1 MHATAL
7 RAGTFVPHG
16 NGARCAVA
24 GPWRS
29 DVHQRPIRRPIR
41 IQSARA
47 TRTGLDLAL
56 RRRRCAAATHR
67 LDGEKELVGPEPQ
80 CDASSVSL
88 PVPPLAPPTLPP
100 LAAAT
105 LSEARL
111 GFVGSAG
118 REAAPAGRR
127 LGFIEKTRTVHNKK
141 QIVFGEQNSFFV
153 GRKQNHFRI
162 QIHFGVIFCTR
173 IAAQRQ
179 RRPGLRV

>member
-118 REAAPAGRR
+118 REAAPAGRSRPPAR
-127 LGFIEKTRTVHNKK
+127 LYRKTRTVYSKK
-141 QIVFGEQNSFFV
+141 HIVFGEQNSFLWV
-153 GRKQNHFRI
+153 GNKTTFEYKSI
-162 QIHFGVIFCTR
+162 SE
-173 IAAQRQ
+173 
-179 RRPGLRV
+179 